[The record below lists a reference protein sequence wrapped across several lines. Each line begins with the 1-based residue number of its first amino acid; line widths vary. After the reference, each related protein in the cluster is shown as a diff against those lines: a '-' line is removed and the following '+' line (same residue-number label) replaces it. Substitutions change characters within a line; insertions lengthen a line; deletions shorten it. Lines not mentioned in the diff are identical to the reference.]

1 MFKDLAT
8 RAKLAASAAQT
19 FAANATNEIQA
30 ATTPTRDDGK
40 KQSNGV
46 GTPGKPSSGIKTA
59 SREELMN
66 LLRRSRAQNK
76 QVKAKYV
83 ELSKKQKHFEA
94 QTVTLQRFLNNS
106 VGITLGESIT
116 EQLIDGDLLR
126 KQWETRKGSQPPK
139 VQEEDLLGLTALGD
153 GGKDK
158 QVVAKLQNDLAREKG
173 ERTKVLSKLREVVDK
188 YKQLQ
193 KHARTLK
200 ENLEK
205 TEADADNTLN
215 KAGEAGLHLI
225 EENKALSEEVEKMK
239 KIAEE
244 NNAHKIS
251 FKKKIQNIEKLLRES
266 EESKAE
272 LERKCHDMTGDAA
285 ANATD
290 KARLEQTVQKLES
303 ALASAEHESVELS
316 NTVEL
321 SSPKATVE
329 AMENRYK
336 LQIKGLQESLEAA
349 SVDAELLHKL
359 QQDAEALRGENTM
372 LIAKTAEVESAL
384 KDSKALIRHNANRER
399 ALSSEDSL
407 PVPDMTAVEH
417 EKLKQRVAFLT
428 KKGKELLG
436 RHRKL
441 EEKYKVETEKISGLE
456 QQLKSAEEKNT
467 LLGKDL
473 KEYELRVE
481 SITSAAAE
489 SMVDSG
495 DKDVLLQEA
504 EGKIEDAQTQHESEK
519 KLLNEK
525 ITQLQEGL
533 LAATG
538 AKTTLE
544 ADIKV
549 LQSANNENDKE
560 EESKKEAL
568 NDELNFFREELEKL
582 RESNSRHERREAEL
596 GKKHEAAI
604 ETLKLDFAMELE
616 SKTNATTMEKT
627 RMVQTHAATVL
638 EMRKE
643 VDDLLESHSQ
653 KIKELQD
660 AHEDA
665 VKKYIEDANK
675 TNEQKIAE
683 LKNLHEETI
692 KQMNNSITQQSKQ
705 NDGLQEQQ
713 QRALESH
720 NNVVSELEKAKVEH
734 SKIMSALN
742 EQLQK
747 IRKQHKG
754 EIEVLK
760 QDASTTIGNMN
771 ISHKEEMESLNV
783 EHIAMVDTINA
794 RQNDALEKVK
804 STYEATMDKL
814 KTEYTKAIK
823 AVESL
828 HDEHKIQVNSLNKSH
843 EKECNDLKREVRDLQ
858 DENKHIKTALASK
871 EGAEVKAL
879 KKQVEDVT
887 AKRSLQAQHHTTE
900 LEKLK
905 IANNKLMDSLKST
918 HTEEL
923 GKVSKEMQALQESHD
938 NLSNEYKAM
947 LSSKDEAGSEVELL
961 KKKIEAEMANRQA
974 LEEKHMSSDQALES
988 KHNESMASMQAS
1000 FDEKLQA
1007 KEAELKAKDES
1018 NKKET
1023 AKKMSVVKA
1032 KFVKMQADQKAAVET
1047 LKSTH
1052 TEELGKVSKEMQ
1064 ALQESHDK
1072 LSNEYKAMLSS
1083 KDEAGSEVEV
1093 LKKKIA
1099 TSNEQTNIKMERLLA
1114 DYESLEEA
1122 LAKKDQAH
1130 KEAVLKLKEAFDKDK
1145 ASVMSE
1151 TAESCKTSHML
1162 TLTAAI
1168 DEHRVKVEGI
1178 KAAHSDEIANLK
1190 SELQKQNETLE
1201 ERLNET
1207 ITENEVLQ
1215 RKLEEADEMRSNE
1228 KGGMEKS
1235 LKILEEKHSG
1245 LSDQYSLLKQK
1256 SSFAVIEHQKEA
1268 AEYRKKV
1275 EEVEKRTR
1283 VQLEEMRKRMDEALT
1298 EMTNKASENRSMR
1311 TDTKKHQAKHKDEME
1326 NLQKRFESIKQA
1338 LHHERETANAIKAD
1352 GELIEEWKNKVE
1364 EIENKLVDVKKTD
1377 KAIIAEINQN
1387 AQKEVF
1393 KAKQEANEQTKITMK
1408 ALERLRQEESRSDKY
1423 RDEARSLKKKLQD
1436 SDMQIK
1442 MAKAQIQQLA
1452 TFAGSR
1458 GR

>member
-321 SSPKATVE
+321 SSPKTTVE

-504 EGKIEDAQTQHESEK
+504 ERKIEDAQTQHESEK

-692 KQMNNSITQQSKQ
+692 KQMNNSIMQQSKQ

-754 EIEVLK
+754 EIE
-760 QDASTTIGNMN
+760 
-771 ISHKEEMESLNV
+771 
-783 EHIAMVDTINA
+783 
-794 RQNDALEKVK
+794 
-804 STYEATMDKL
+804 
-814 KTEYTKAIK
+814 
-823 AVESL
+823 
-828 HDEHKIQVNSLNKSH
+828 
-843 EKECNDLKREVRDLQ
+843 
-858 DENKHIKTALASK
+858 

-938 NLSNEYKAM
+938 KLSNEYKAM

-961 KKKIEAEMANRQA
+961 KKKIEAEIANRQA

-1032 KFVKMQADQKAAVET
+1032 KFVKMQADQKAAVETLKSTHTEELGKT

-1298 EMTNKASENRSMR
+1298 EMTKKASENRSMR

>member
-1 MFKDLAT
+1 
-8 RAKLAASAAQT
+8 
-19 FAANATNEIQA
+19 
-30 ATTPTRDDGK
+30 
-40 KQSNGV
+40 
-46 GTPGKPSSGIKTA
+46 
-59 SREELMN
+59 
-66 LLRRSRAQNK
+66 
-76 QVKAKYV
+76 
-83 ELSKKQKHFEA
+83 
-94 QTVTLQRFLNNS
+94 
-106 VGITLGESIT
+106 
-116 EQLIDGDLLR
+116 
-126 KQWETRKGSQPPK
+126 
-139 VQEEDLLGLTALGD
+139 
-153 GGKDK
+153 
-158 QVVAKLQNDLAREKG
+158 
-173 ERTKVLSKLREVVDK
+173 
-188 YKQLQ
+188 
-193 KHARTLK
+193 
-200 ENLEK
+200 
-205 TEADADNTLN
+205 
-215 KAGEAGLHLI
+215 
-225 EENKALSEEVEKMK
+225 
-239 KIAEE
+239 
-244 NNAHKIS
+244 
-251 FKKKIQNIEKLLRES
+251 
-266 EESKAE
+266 
-272 LERKCHDMTGDAA
+272 
-285 ANATD
+285 
-290 KARLEQTVQKLES
+290 
-303 ALASAEHESVELS
+303 
-316 NTVEL
+316 
-321 SSPKATVE
+321 
-329 AMENRYK
+329 
-336 LQIKGLQESLEAA
+336 
-349 SVDAELLHKL
+349 
-359 QQDAEALRGENTM
+359 
-372 LIAKTAEVESAL
+372 
-384 KDSKALIRHNANRER
+384 
-399 ALSSEDSL
+399 
-407 PVPDMTAVEH
+407 
-417 EKLKQRVAFLT
+417 
-428 KKGKELLG
+428 
-436 RHRKL
+436 
-441 EEKYKVETEKISGLE
+441 
-456 QQLKSAEEKNT
+456 
-467 LLGKDL
+467 
-473 KEYELRVE
+473 
-481 SITSAAAE
+481 
-489 SMVDSG
+489 
-495 DKDVLLQEA
+495 
-504 EGKIEDAQTQHESEK
+504 
-519 KLLNEK
+519 
-525 ITQLQEGL
+525 
-533 LAATG
+533 
-538 AKTTLE
+538 
-544 ADIKV
+544 
-549 LQSANNENDKE
+549 
-560 EESKKEAL
+560 
-568 NDELNFFREELEKL
+568 
-582 RESNSRHERREAEL
+582 
-596 GKKHEAAI
+596 
-604 ETLKLDFAMELE
+604 
-616 SKTNATTMEKT
+616 
-627 RMVQTHAATVL
+627 
-638 EMRKE
+638 
-643 VDDLLESHSQ
+643 
-653 KIKELQD
+653 
-660 AHEDA
+660 
-665 VKKYIEDANK
+665 
-675 TNEQKIAE
+675 
-683 LKNLHEETI
+683 
-692 KQMNNSITQQSKQ
+692 
-705 NDGLQEQQ
+705 
-713 QRALESH
+713 
-720 NNVVSELEKAKVEH
+720 
-734 SKIMSALN
+734 
-742 EQLQK
+742 
-747 IRKQHKG
+747 
-754 EIEVLK
+754 
-760 QDASTTIGNMN
+760 
-771 ISHKEEMESLNV
+771 
-783 EHIAMVDTINA
+783 
-794 RQNDALEKVK
+794 
-804 STYEATMDKL
+804 
-814 KTEYTKAIK
+814 
-823 AVESL
+823 
-828 HDEHKIQVNSLNKSH
+828 
-843 EKECNDLKREVRDLQ
+843 
-858 DENKHIKTALASK
+858 
-871 EGAEVKAL
+871 
-879 KKQVEDVT
+879 
-887 AKRSLQAQHHTTE
+887 
-900 LEKLK
+900 
-905 IANNKLMDSLKST
+905 
-918 HTEEL
+918 
-923 GKVSKEMQALQESHD
+923 
-938 NLSNEYKAM
+938 M

-1114 DYESLEEA
+1114 DYENLEEA